1 MDNRFLFCKKKNNKG
16 GVLLK
21 FNKIVPHVVNAQIH
35 NNILWTSKPDVFG
48 KLFFTKKNFHA
59 GDINLFYINIR
70 ENVRNR
76 IKVYLLNKE
85 NL

>member
-1 MDNRFLFCKKKNNKG
+1 MFVNKKNNKG

-21 FNKIVPHVVNAQIH
+21 FNKIVPKVVDAQIH
-35 NNILWTSKPDVFG
+35 NNVLWTSKPDVFG
-48 KLFFTKKNFHA
+48 KIFFTKKNYHT

-76 IKVYLLNKE
+76 IKVHFMSKE